1 MIEKIKDLISDYSIE
16 EFGYE
21 PDYSDLHHIGLAY
34 TQDDKHHDV
43 QAEADLIDL
52 ALRYYNG
59 GKLIKEE
66 KFETPEQMY
75 QHLSGFWTLTFGELI
90 AKCNPYF
97 I

>member
-43 QAEADLIDL
+43 HSAVRPPNFVA
-52 ALRYYNG
+52 
-59 GKLIKEE
+59 
-66 KFETPEQMY
+66 
-75 QHLSGFWTLTFGELI
+75 
-90 AKCNPYF
+90 
-97 I
+97 